1 MFRNLAD
8 CIETLEDAGSR
19 FYTIS
24 GTGVNMTYAPDDE
37 STATPEACLQRF
49 ERDFGRLGA
58 GLYTVIHKKTSAA
71 NRNPP
76 SFRFVRVAEGTA
88 VGSTAGADGFA
99 LADMQLKMQQMQHD
113 NEIKWLKR
121 DYEEQIARLK
131 SKDNQPDGLD
141 KLASIAG
148 HFSQLAQHAKSL
160 PPAAVAGP
168 APQAAPSRPAV
179 PVDEQEAVVNDTVE
193 ALHDALGGDDAVT
206 LDVLRKIGK
215 VAKENPGQIQSIVN
229 FL

>member
-8 CIETLEDAGSR
+8 CIETLEDAGAR
-19 FYTIS
+19 FYTIT
-24 GTGVNMTYAPDDE
+24 GPGVNLSFDPEDDAA
-37 STATPEACLQRF
+37 ATVENSLVRF
-49 ERDFGRLGA
+49 QRDFEKMGP
-58 GLYTVIHKKTSAA
+58 GLYTVLHKKQRAA
-71 NRNPP
+71 NRNQS
-76 SFRFVRVAEGTA
+76 SFRFVKVADGTA
-88 VGSTAGADGFA
+88 VGTTAGADGFA

-121 DYEEQIARLK
+121 DYEEQLAKLK
-131 SKDNQPDGLD
+131 SKENQPDGLD

-148 HFSQLAQHAKSL
+148 HISQLAQHAKAL
-160 PPAAVAGP
+160 PPAVVAGP
-168 APQAAPSRPAV
+168 APQPAAPAV
-179 PVDEQEAVVNDTVE
+179 PVDEQEQVVDDTVQ
-193 ALHDALGGDDAVT
+193 ALHHALGGDDAVT